1 MGLRMELCSRSKI
14 ECWAGK
20 YNVANDTCIENL
32 VPEVEQRGYLTKCE
46 LIEVSK
52 WVLQKTG
59 EGRRQITLDLVETNS
74 PDDVRE
80 MTHDAFLSTDDSDHI
95 RCLKRNLNGIGW
107 TIGSAIL
114 HWFHECRYPTWTPHA
129 RWCVQLDESQYRNN
143 FERWKAY
150 TLFCRDIADEYE
162 VCMRTLDR
170 AFREYGKANMS

>member
-1 MGLRMELCSRSKI
+1 MELYEELRGRLKI
-14 ECWAGK
+14 EYWANK

-32 VPEVEQRGYLTKCE
+32 VPEVEQRGHLTKCE

-80 MTHDAFLSTDDSDHI
+80 MTRDAFLSTDDSDRI
-95 RCLKRNLNGIGW
+95 RCLKRNLDGIGW
-107 TIGSAIL
+107 AIGSAIL
-114 HWFHECRYPTWTPHA
+114 HWFHEFRYPTWTPHA
-129 RWCVQLDESQYRNN
+129 RWAVQLCQNSWSST
-143 FERWKAY
+143 RWQDFVNY
-150 TLFCRDIADEYE
+150 CRDRADEYE

-170 AFREYGKANMS
+170 AFREYGKTNMP